1 MWALWS
7 IGSKLVTG
15 LLKGMPQGAK
25 KLSGHATRDAAN
37 AAKAKLKKF
46 GDRYADPP
54 DTPQGTKDFIKS
66 RGAIGGSA
74 AGGGYLAKREVDKRD
89 GKRKGSTVRALTPEK
104 PFVQPKTK
112 KNWTPEKPFVQPKT
126 KKNWTPK
133 KRKGDMVKN
142 YANGG
147 GVRPANNEY
156 S

>member
-7 IGSKLVTG
+7 IGSKIVTG
-15 LLKGMPQGAK
+15 LLKGMPKGAT

-46 GDRYADPP
+46 GERYVDPP
-54 DTPQGTKDFIKS
+54 ETPKGTEDFVKS
-66 RGAIGGSA
+66 RA
-74 AGGGYLAKREVDKRD
+74 ALALGVAVPGYLAKREVDKRD
-89 GKRKGSTVRALTPEK
+89 NKRKGSTVRALTPEK

-112 KNWTPEKPFVQPKT
+112 KNWIPEKPFEQPKT
-126 KKNWTPK
+126 KKNLIPK
-133 KRKGDMVKN
+133 KRKGDMVKK
-142 YANGG
+142 YSNGG